1 MVLKNIEDTRKMN
14 SFNSAHLLRELLVE
28 ARSEGRVACGVY
40 HAAQIME
47 KCPSSIM
54 LCILPQNHMDDA
66 ETHIHSVLI
75 EAFCFDNNI
84 RLLKVDSEE
93 KLSEIL
99 NIPRNSSGRYRQ
111 LDYRCVLIKHPKELC
126 SKTVESFIQ
135 YYKENYSD
143 AYPQPILEL
152 PV

>member
-1 MVLKNIEDTRKMN
+1 MN
-14 SFNSAHLLRELLVE
+14 SFNSAHLLRELLIE
-28 ARSEGRVACGVY
+28 AKTEGRVACGVY

-47 KCPSSIM
+47 KYPSSIM
-54 LCILPQNHMDDA
+54 LCILPQNHLDDA

-75 EAFCFDNNI
+75 EAFCFDNDI

-93 KLSEIL
+93 KLCEIL
-99 NIPRNSSGRYRQ
+99 NRSRNCTERFRR
-111 LDYRCVLIKHPKELC
+111 LDYRCVLIKHPSGMC
-126 SKTVESFIQ
+126 SKIVESFIQ
-135 YYKENYSD
+135 YYKESYSD